1 MHPEVSQD
9 EPGACPDCG
18 MALEAEIDGFGGG
31 APAEKYICPMHPD
44 VVSDGPGSCPDCGM
58 ALEPEAPPAGGAP
71 AENPELKDFTRR
83 LVVSAVLTVPVVVVA
98 MGEMVVAG
106 GVVSPAASP
115 WIQFVLASAVVLWGG
130 KVFFERGWQ
139 SVRTGKFNMFT
150 LIALG
155 TGMAWLASTA
165 GMVVPGIFPEAFRG
179 PNGEAPLYFEAAAV
193 IVTLVLAGQVMEL
206 RAREKTSDA
215 LAQLIGLAP
224 PTARLI
230 HECGA
235 EMDVALER
243 LKFGDLL
250 RVRPG
255 ESLPADGIVT
265 EGHSAIDESMITGEP
280 LPVEK
285 GEGDAVTGGTI
296 NGAGTFVMRVEH
308 SGGDMLLG
316 RIVRLVAAA
325 QRSRAPAQR
334 LADSVAVVFVPLVIA
349 IAVVSFVAWALFG
362 PPPAMAFGLI
372 CAVSVLIIA
381 CPCALGLATPMSLMV
396 GMGRGAHL
404 GVLFRDGEALEA
416 LQSVDTIILDKTG
429 TLTEG
434 RSSLTDIVSFGEEDE
449 NSLLAIA
456 ASLEKGS
463 EHPLADAVLTAMEKA
478 GISAEAAG
486 DTKILPGRGLSGV
499 VSGSR
504 YFLGNDAMIR
514 GDGIEGEDGD
524 TRLGALR
531 EQGKTIVYLAGERRL
546 MGALA
551 FADVLREGAL
561 EAARALR
568 RDGVEIIIASGDA
581 PEAVKPVAL
590 GLGIDDY
597 FAAQSPVDKAALVD
611 QLLKDGRRVGF
622 AGDGINDAPALA
634 AATVGIAM
642 GSGSDIAMESAGV
655 TLLGGD
661 IRKLAT
667 ARALSRAVTRNI
679 KQNLVFAFGYNS
691 LGVPIAA
698 GVLFPVFGIV
708 LSPMLAAAAMSLSS
722 VSIIANALRLGQAKL

>member
-1 MHPEVSQD
+1 MGDMLPFPSFHAWLGS
-9 EPGACPDCG
+9 
-18 MALEAEIDGFGGG
+18 GFGWTQLIVTT
-31 APAEKYICPMHPD
+31 P
-44 VVSDGPGSCPDCGM
+44 
-58 ALEPEAPPAGGAP
+58 
-71 AENPELKDFTRR
+71 
-83 LVVSAVLTVPVVVVA
+83 
-98 MGEMVVAG
+98 
-106 GVVSPAASP
+106 
-115 WIQFVLASAVVLWGG
+115 VVLWAGAP
-130 KVFFERGWQ
+130 FFVRGWQ
-139 SVRTGKFNMFT
+139 SIGNRSPNMFT

-434 RSSLTDIVSFGEEDE
+434 RSSLTDIVSFGEEHE

-463 EHPLADAVLTAMEKA
+463 EHPLADAVLTATEKA

-504 YFLGNDAMIR
+504 YLLGNDAMMR

-551 FADVLREGAL
+551 FADVVREGAL

-655 TLLGGD
+655 SLLGGD